1 VLSFTDIHQVGEG
14 VLASLLER
22 SYAELLASGKEY
34 WQRESEKWNAFDR
47 EAFASSKIGNCI
59 FLSWSGDQLVG
70 FGSFDPRG
78 APQFCSVGHHC
89 ILPEYQGRGF
99 GRAQLNEIL
108 RCVAGFSPREIR
120 VSTLDHVF
128 FAPARRLYERAGFRV
143 VAQHPFA
150 SDTSLLVLQWAK
162 EATPIK
168 GCPGV

>member
-1 VLSFTDIHQVGEG
+1 MLFFTDIHQVGTG

-34 WQRESEKWNAFDR
+34 WQKENENWKAFDR
-47 EAFASSKIGNCI
+47 EAFASSKIGACV

-78 APQFCSVGHHC
+78 VPQFCRVGHHC
-89 ILPEYQGRGF
+89 ILPDYRGRGF
-99 GRAQLNEIL
+99 GRVQLNEIL
-108 RCVAGFSPREIR
+108 RRIAAFSPREFR

-128 FAPARRLYERAGFRV
+128 FTHARRLYERAGFRV

-150 SDTSLLVLQWAK
+150 PDPSLLVLHWAK
-162 EATPIK
+162 EVAPTK
-168 GCPGV
+168 